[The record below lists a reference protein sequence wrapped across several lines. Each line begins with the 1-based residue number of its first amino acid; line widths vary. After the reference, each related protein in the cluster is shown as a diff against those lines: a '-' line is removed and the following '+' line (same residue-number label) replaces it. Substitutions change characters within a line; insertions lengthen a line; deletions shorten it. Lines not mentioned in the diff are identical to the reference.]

1 MPLGRSLWRF
11 RMGPD
16 ISGLVSLFDMGVLSG
31 SYLAKPVV
39 QVCIETVEGRF
50 DRNFY

>member
-1 MPLGRSLWRF
+1 MPLGKSLWLF
-11 RMGPD
+11 GMGLD
-16 ISGLVSLFDMGVLSG
+16 VLGLILLFDVGVLSG
-31 SYLAKPVV
+31 SHLAKPVV